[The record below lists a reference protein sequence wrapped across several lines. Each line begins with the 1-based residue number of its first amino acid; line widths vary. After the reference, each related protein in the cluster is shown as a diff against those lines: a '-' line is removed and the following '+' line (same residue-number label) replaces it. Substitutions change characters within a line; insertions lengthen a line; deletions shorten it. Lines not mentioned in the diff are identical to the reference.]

1 MARMRAGG
9 DVASTVVSPGRW
21 LPEVRAL
28 DGLRGVAVLLVVGRH
43 AQALLV
49 PRDPGPLEQPGP
61 FIGGFLGVDLFF
73 VLSGLLITSLL
84 VREHGHRG
92 SIALGRFWWHRAL
105 RLLPA
110 LYVLLAVS
118 SLYAWRTGLSME
130 TQWRSVRAAL
140 TYTSNWAWK
149 WDGFDAVLGLGHLW
163 SLAIEFQFYVVWP
176 LVVLALLRL
185 DPSGIVLGA
194 TTAAGVV
201 LVAVN
206 RAVLLEGGDPTLFLY
221 QRTDTR
227 IDGLLIGS
235 LLALVWWR
243 RARLLR
249 YLAWP
254 AWLAVPLIAYLVGT
268 VQFTDLWLYR
278 WGYTAIAATM
288 ACVVGAVVSDAW
300 EPARLLR
307 VWPLVLVG
315 RVSYGLYL
323 WHLPIFEVVYR
334 YGGDWGAPVRVVVGL
349 VASGVA
355 TAASWKLVESP
366 LRTYRRRDR
375 ARHATPAST
384 SGSATAGGAR
394 AAGSRTGERVPAPLR
409 RAT

>member
-28 DGLRGVAVLLVVGRH
+28 DGLRGVAVLLVVAGH
-43 AQALLV
+43 VQAVLV
-49 PRDPGPLEQPGP
+49 PVVLGAPDTAGP
-61 FIGGFLGVDLFF
+61 FPGGFFGVDVFF

-118 SLYAWRTGLSME
+118 SLYAWRTDLSME

-149 WDGFDAVLGLGHLW
+149 WDGFDSVFGLGHLW

-185 DPSGIVLGA
+185 DPSGIVLAA
-194 TTAAGVV
+194 TTAAAIA

-206 RAVLLEGGDPTLFLY
+206 RAVLFDQGEPALFLY

-243 RARLLR
+243 RPRLVR
-249 YLAWP
+249 FLAWP
-254 AWLAVPLIAYLVGT
+254 AWLAVPAIAYLVGT
-268 VQFTDLWLYR
+268 VRYPDPWLYQ
-278 WGYTAIAATM
+278 WGFTAMAVAIAV
-288 ACVVGAVVSDAW
+288 VVGAVISDAW
-300 EPARLLR
+300 LPARLLQ

-334 YGGDWGAPVRVVVGL
+334 YGGDWGAPVRVAVGL

-394 AAGSRTGERVPAPLR
+394 AAGSPTGERVPAPLR
-409 RAT
+409 RTT